1 MTFNLSFSY
10 DRVLRVGPSG
20 PALFY
25 YLNPQG
31 ADSGPGFPS
40 GSPAGSRPDCNPMTV
55 RQILNLHMSDP
66 TVGSVAFD
74 LLDEPRLVVEPGAA
88 ARVAAVAG
96 PVLQGMG
103 YRLVRI
109 KISGEFGCT
118 VQIMAERP
126 DGTMLIDDC
135 EAISKALSPV
145 LDVAD
150 PIERAYRLEISSPGI
165 DRPLVRRSD
174 FERYAG
180 HLVKIEMAVAHQGRK
195 RFRGILGIV
204 EGECVQLHRDDNRDG
219 EDAEIALTM
228 EDIADARLVLTDELI
243 AESMRRGKAAERE
256 LKQSLGLAPAPPPH
270 ARKSDPAKN
279 NKPKPKLKS
288 ATKTA
293 QKSPP
298 KNTKEHR
305 LAAERLR
312 TGQID
317 HTEGD

>member
-1 MTFNLSFSY
+1 MT
-10 DRVLRVGPSG
+10 D
-20 PALFY
+20 
-25 YLNPQG
+25 QTT
-31 ADSGPGFPS
+31 DSV
-40 GSPAGSRPDCNPMTV
+40 D
-55 RQILNLHMSDP
+55 I
-66 TVGSVAFD
+66 D
-74 LLDEPRLVVEPGAA
+74 LLAEPRLVVEPGVA
-88 ARVAAVAG
+88 ARVSAVAG

-118 VQIMAERP
+118 VQVMAERP
-126 DGTMLIDDC
+126 DGTMQIEDC
-135 EAISKALSPV
+135 EAISRALSPV

-150 PIERAYRLEISSPGI
+150 PIDRAYRLEISSPGI

-195 RFRGILGIV
+195 RFRGLLGGV
-204 EGECVQLHRDDNRDG
+204 EGDAVNLHRDDTRAG
-219 EDAEIALTM
+219 EDADVMLVM

-256 LKQSLGLAPAPPPH
+256 LRQNLGLEPPPPPH
-270 ARKSDPAKN
+270 AKKSDPAKS
-279 NKPKPKLKS
+279 NKPKPKLKPEKKN
-288 ATKTA
+288 A
-293 QKSPP
+293 P

-312 TGQID
+312 RGGID
-317 HTEGD
+317 PTEGD